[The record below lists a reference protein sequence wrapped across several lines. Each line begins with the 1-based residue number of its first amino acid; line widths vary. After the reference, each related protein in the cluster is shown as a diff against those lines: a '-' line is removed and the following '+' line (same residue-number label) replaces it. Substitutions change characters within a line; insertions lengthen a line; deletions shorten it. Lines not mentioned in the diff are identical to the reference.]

1 MGSSGAGPTWTDI
14 AKLHERKPLRNCVF
28 GVLRHALSGENVDVG
43 DEWLD
48 DFDAINCPE
57 QQKKAPAPKKA
68 APKRKT

>member
-1 MGSSGAGPTWTDI
+1 MLPDRPGRWTDL
-14 AKLHERKPLRNCVF
+14 AKLHERKPLRNCAF
-28 GVLRHALSGENVDVG
+28 GVPRHALSGENVDVG

>member
-1 MGSSGAGPTWTDI
+1 
-14 AKLHERKPLRNCVF
+14 LRNCAF

-48 DFDAINCPE
+48 DFDAINWPE
-57 QQKKAPAPKKA
+57 QQKTAPAPKKA